1 MALLLSRHAVARLAA
16 FAFAATLFM
25 TGFGSTAHGQG
36 TGPEVGAKVPSFQG
50 TDHLGKDR
58 NFDDLSGDNGL
69 LLLFFRSAD
78 W

>member
-1 MALLLSRHAVARLAA
+1 MTLSPKHAVARLVA

-25 TGFGSTAHGQG
+25 TGFGSTLHGQD
-36 TGPEVGAKVPSFQG
+36 TGPEVGAKVPSFQAV
-50 TDHLGKDR
+50 DHLGKER
-58 NFDDLSGDNGL
+58 NFDDLSGENGL